1 MTWVEW
7 TLLVC
12 SILHGFATCL
22 HEEALELSNQFRN
35 IAFCVLV
42 MIVYFMHAGVV

>member
-7 TLLVC
+7 TLLAC
-12 SILHGFATCL
+12 SILHGIATCL
-22 HEEALELSNQFRN
+22 HDEAREVSYQLRN